1 MNPVRGRAARSLA
14 GLTVLSVL
22 APAMTAVLP
31 AHAQPTAQ
39 PALVAL
45 PDPGSPL
52 VTVRLEFA
60 VGSIHDPRGKEGLAA
75 LTSLMVAEAATQ
87 KRTYAEL
94 LEALYPM
101 AASIAADVDRE
112 VSVFGGTVHRDTLLA
127 YTDLLLESLLQP
139 AFTAEDFQ
147 RNQDQL
153 VSYLT
158 NTLRSNDELLGLEV
172 LQQEIWAGHPY
183 GHSPAGTVAGLGA
196 VTLDDVRAF
205 HRERYTRAN
214 LTLGLAG
221 GYPAEWAAQLQ
232 ERLRALPAGTAAAP
246 IELPAPRPARG
257 RQVLLVEKQTG
268 SVGLHFGHALP
279 LTRADA
285 DFYPLL
291 LAASYL
297 GEHRTSHGR
306 LFQEL
311 REKRGLNYGD
321 YAYVEY
327 WDNPPFTNNP
337 SPHVPRRQQYFSVWI
352 RPVVPADGRF
362 ALRAA
367 LAEVARLRQRGLDR
381 AEFELTRDFL
391 VRYTKLWAQT
401 QEDRLGFHMDS
412 RFYGMPYYIDE
423 IEKRLAALT
432 LEQVNAAARK
442 YLQLENLHFVVVTDD
457 AETLA
462 AELAAD
468 TPSPKTY
475 NAGVEPAV
483 LEADKAIIALPVK
496 PAATRVLA
504 IDKVFAE

>member
-1 MNPVRGRAARSLA
+1 MSPVRGRAVLA
-14 GLTVLSVL
+14 ALTLISVL
-22 APAMTAVLP
+22 APAMTAVPP
-31 AHAQPTAQ
+31 AEAQPAAQPT

-45 PDPGSPL
+45 PDPSSPL

-87 KRTYAEL
+87 RRSYPEL

-101 AASIAADVDRE
+101 AASLEADVDRE
-112 VSVFGGTVHRDTLLA
+112 VSVFGGTVHRDTLVA

-139 AFTAEDFQ
+139 AFGAEDFE

-158 NTLRSNDELLGLEV
+158 NPLRSNDELLGLEV

-196 VTLDDVRAF
+196 LTLEDVRAF
-205 HRERYTRAN
+205 HRQRYTRAN

-221 GYPAEWAAQLQ
+221 GYPADWAAKLQ

-257 RQVLLVEKQTG
+257 RQVLLVEKETG

-291 LAASYL
+291 VAASYL

-367 LAEVARLRQRGLDR
+367 LAEVARLRERGLDR

-423 IEKRLAALT
+423 IEKRLAAVT

-442 YLQLENLHFVVVTDD
+442 YLKLEDLYFVVVTDE
-457 AETLA
+457 AAKLA
-462 AELAAD
+462 AELTGDA
-468 TPSPKTY
+468 PSPKTY
-475 NAGVEPAV
+475 NAEVEPGV
-483 LEADKAIIALPVK
+483 VEADKAIIALSVK